1 MNKVKKIFALL
12 LIVAVISLGLIGC
25 KDKSEHPTGEGEH
38 PAKEAPAKEHPDSE
52 HPE

>member
-25 KDKSEHPTGEGEH
+25 KDKSEHPTGEGSSSEH
-38 PAKEAPAKEHPDSE
+38 PAKETPSDE